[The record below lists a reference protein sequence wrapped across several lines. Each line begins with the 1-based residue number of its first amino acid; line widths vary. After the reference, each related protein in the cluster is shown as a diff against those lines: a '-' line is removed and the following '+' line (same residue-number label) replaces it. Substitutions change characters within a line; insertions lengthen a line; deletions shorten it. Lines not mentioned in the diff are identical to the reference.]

1 LSTSE
6 IIGLKGQQQPA
17 QGNALGTMVVCYKR
31 PAKGKR
37 IAPDEDDQFF
47 CPCRAYIGDNMTPRA
62 LPWAGCCWPFGPS
75 SPLSIESVAF
85 VADGIAYTDVYKE

>member
-1 LSTSE
+1 
-6 IIGLKGQQQPA
+6 
-17 QGNALGTMVVCYKR
+17 MVVCYKR

-47 CPCRAYIGDNMTPRA
+47 CPGRAYIGDNMIPRA
-62 LPWAGCCWPFGPS
+62 LPWASCCWPFGPS